1 MTTPTKLTLV
11 IAVLATGLVSSASAS
26 THGEKTY
33 YDTIRPHGHPR
44 SLALYSA
51 GVDTCYAATGESRTA
66 VYDTAAF
73 RQCMLARGYRY
84 QYTKVIQ
91 DPPTIVA
98 GSAAQRTG
106 PSVNVTTDD
115 GSDVDG
121 EDTSAE
127 VMAEQQR
134 SQDATDITNAGIALT
149 VQGINGP

>member
-1 MTTPTKLTLV
+1 MTTPTKLTLL
-11 IAVLATGLVSSASAS
+11 IAVLATGLASSASAS

-44 SLALYSA
+44 SFALYSA
-51 GVDTCYAATGESRTA
+51 GVDACYDATGESRTA

-73 RQCMLARGYRY
+73 KQCMLARGYRY
-84 QYTKVIQ
+84 QSTKVVQ
-91 DPPTIVA
+91 DPPATAAV
-98 GSAAQRTG
+98 AQRTG
-106 PSVNVTTDD
+106 PSVNVTIG

-134 SQDATDITNAGIALT
+134 SQDATDITNAGIAET